1 MVPTV
6 GAYQQDQQKGL
17 TPEFKRAE
25 ALRYI
30 NNAKEL
36 LSKSPIEGKF
46 YTDKKYVKSACGVA
60 YLGILEAINEYLL
73 AKGVPTKE
81 LPRKVEEYEKALK
94 KYASVHN
101 GKLAKEFDFLYDELH
116 IAGYYRGLLHR
127 VDSVKGALKAAKEFI
142 GKIK

>member
-1 MVPTV
+1 MH
-6 GAYQQDQQKGL
+6 
-17 TPEFKRAE
+17 RE
-25 ALRYI
+25 AIRYL

-36 LSKSPIEGKF
+36 LNKSPVEGKF

-73 AKGVPTKE
+73 ARGVPHKD
-81 LPRKVEEYEKALK
+81 LPKKVEEYEKALK
-94 KYASVHN
+94 KYAAVHN

-127 VDSVKGALKAAKEFI
+127 VDTVKGTLKAAKEFI
-142 GKIK
+142 DKIK